1 MPTDPRYLPP
11 LEMPAAAPA
20 AAVDVVVDAPLA
32 PSAPAPAPDYELV
45 ATMGRQLS
53 GPVANMQTIVQA
65 LLDTGKISRRK
76 VQMLLGEL
84 AAVRRLSMQGQ
95 QLLRLVQ
102 SPLRQSHE
110 RVRLDQLLLQAL
122 NEHTEVFKLQAVE
135 LVQRI
140 RPVEI
145 ILDPGMVTSLVNAAL
160 DCATVTGCRL
170 LVTLELG
177 NWPEHGVLTLKTLQ
191 TVTAGHTP
199 EPQPAPTDS
208 LAWSLLNETARAS
221 AVLLTHAEAP
231 GQTTLS
237 IEFPRTVRQLEGL
250 TMSDME
256 AEEDSLSHVDSK
268 MVSGQHILLISSD
281 PALRMEVTRVCSRM
295 GLVIDTALTSALAV
309 RHCEIEK
316 PQLIIVDERMADTTF
331 DDLREDFQRVEPGV
345 PMIGIAD
352 DSNTLSMSSWMEDS
366 MARIGR
372 SDLLAQLPRVLAVEL
387 TKAL

>member
-11 LEMPAAAPA
+11 LEMPPPAAPVP
-20 AAVDVVVDAPLA
+20 VDVLVDAPLA
-32 PSAPAPAPDYELV
+32 PPVPAPDYELV

-53 GPVANMQTIVQA
+53 EPVAQMQSIVQA

-84 AAVRRLSMQGQ
+84 AAIRRLSMQGQ
-95 QLLRLVQ
+95 QLQRLVQ

-122 NEHTEVFKLQAVE
+122 DEHAEVFKLQAME

-160 DCATVTGCRL
+160 DCATAPGCRL
-170 LVTLELG
+170 LVTLELAH
-177 NWPEHGVLTLKTLQ
+177 WPEHGVLTLKTSQ
-191 TVTAGHTP
+191 TVTAGAS
-199 EPQPAPTDS
+199 QPPPLSPTDS
-208 LAWSLLNETARAS
+208 LAWSLLNETARAN
-221 AVLLTHAEAP
+221 AVLLTHVETP
-231 GQTTLS
+231 GQATLS

-250 TMSDME
+250 TMSDMD
-256 AEEDSLSHVDSK
+256 AEEDSQSHIDSK

-281 PALRMEVTRVCSRM
+281 PALRLEVTRVCSRL
-295 GLVIDTALTSALAV
+295 GLVSDTALTSALAV

-331 DDLREDFQRVEPGV
+331 DDLREDFQRADPGF

-352 DSNTLSMSSWMEDS
+352 DSNTLSMSSWMDDS
-366 MARIGR
+366 MPRIGR
-372 SDLLAQLPRVLAVEL
+372 SDLLAQLPRILAVEL
-387 TKAL
+387 TKAM

>member
-11 LEMPAAAPA
+11 LEMPAAAPPVT
-20 AAVDVVVDAPLA
+20 VDVVVDAPQA
-32 PSAPAPAPDYELV
+32 PPALAPDYELV

-53 GPVANMQTIVQA
+53 GPVANMQSIVQA

-76 VQMLLGEL
+76 VQMLQGEL
-84 AAVRRLSMQGQ
+84 ASIRRLSMQGQ
-95 QLLRLVQ
+95 QLRRLVQ

-110 RVRLDQLLLQAL
+110 RVRLDQMLLQAL
-122 NEHTEVFKLQAVE
+122 DEHTEAFKLQAVE

-160 DCATVTGCRL
+160 DCATAPGCRL
-170 LVTLELG
+170 LVTLEMA

-191 TVTAGHTP
+191 TVTAGNAL

-281 PALRMEVTRVCSRM
+281 PVLRMEVTRVCSRL

-331 DDLREDFQRVEPGV
+331 DDLRDDFQRAEPGF

-352 DSNTLSMSSWMEDS
+352 DSNTLSMSSWMDDS
-366 MARIGR
+366 MVRIGR
-372 SDLLAQLPRVLAVEL
+372 SDLLAQLPRILAVEL
-387 TKAL
+387 TKVL

>member
-1 MPTDPRYLPP
+1 
-11 LEMPAAAPA
+11 MPAAAAPT
-20 AAVDVVVDAPLA
+20 AVDVVVDAPLA
-32 PSAPAPAPDYELV
+32 PPAPAPDYELV

-53 GPVANMQTIVQA
+53 GPVASMQSIVQA

-76 VQMLLGEL
+76 VQMLLGDL
-84 AAVRRLSMQGQ
+84 AAVRQLSMQSQ
-95 QLLRLVQ
+95 QLLRLAQ

-122 NEHTEVFKLQAVE
+122 DEHVEAFKLHAVE

-140 RPVEI
+140 RPVEV

-160 DCATVTGCRL
+160 DCAAVPGSRL

-191 TVTAGHTP
+191 SVTGG
-199 EPQPAPTDS
+199 QAPVSPPGLTDS
-208 LAWSLLNETARAS
+208 LVWSLLNETARAS
-221 AVLLTHAEAP
+221 AVLLGHAEAP
-231 GQTTLS
+231 GQSTLT

-256 AEEDSLSHVDSK
+256 AEEDSMSHADSK

-281 PALRMEVTRVCSRM
+281 PALRMEVTRVCLRM
-295 GLVIDTALTSALAV
+295 GLVIDTSLTSALAV

-316 PQLIIVDERMADTTF
+316 PQLIIVDERIADTTF
-331 DDLREDFQRVEPGV
+331 DELREDFQRLDPGF

-372 SDLLAQLPRVLAVEL
+372 SDLPAQLPRILAVEL